1 MSEEQ
6 VTEQATEQVAEAQPV
21 ELVDV
26 TVQVPKPVKDFSDA
40 LSALILKIK
49 EAGADGWQV
58 ATDVPAVVL
67 EALKDLP
74 LAMAAL
80 KGVPQALGEQ
90 KLKSAMAVLDALDK
104 VL

>member
-6 VTEQATEQVAEAQPV
+6 ATQPAEQATQSV
-21 ELVDV
+21 ELVDL
-26 TVQVPKPVKDFSDA
+26 TVQVPKPVKDLADA
-40 LSALILKIK
+40 LSALVLKIK

-74 LAMAAL
+74 VAMKAL
-80 KGVPQALGEQ
+80 QSVPQALGEQ

>member
-6 VTEQATEQVAEAQPV
+6 TTTPAEATQAV

-26 TVQVPKPVKDFSDA
+26 TVQVPKPVKDFADA
-40 LSALILKIK
+40 LSALVLKIK

-90 KLKSAMAVLDALDK
+90 KIKSAMAVLDALDK